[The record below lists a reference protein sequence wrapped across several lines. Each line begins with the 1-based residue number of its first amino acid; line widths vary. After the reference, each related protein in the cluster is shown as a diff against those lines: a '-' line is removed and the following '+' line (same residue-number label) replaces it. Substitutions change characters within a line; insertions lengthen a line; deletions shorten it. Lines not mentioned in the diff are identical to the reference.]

1 MTGMQFTDA
10 DEAFEYLREQ
20 LSLATELTKKLMD
33 HVDRLQPGKFVYVRT
48 LKPVAASENSDRPD
62 DKASKKP
69 ILRVIE
75 GGLSKDED

>member
-1 MTGMQFTDA
+1 MTEMQFTNT

-20 LSLATELTKKLMD
+20 LCLATELTMKLMD
-33 HVDRLQPGKFVYVRT
+33 HVDRLQPGKFVYVRA
-48 LKPVAASENSDRPD
+48 PNVVAVSENSDGPD

-75 GGLSKDED
+75 GGLCKDDD